1 MDILNMTALEIG
13 AAIKKKEITTVD
25 AVKAVLDSIAKTDW
39 AVNAYITVN
48 GEEALKKAEEVQAK
62 IDAGELTGPLAG
74 VPFAIKDNICTKG
87 VKTSCASKI
96 LGDFAPVYNATVVE
110 KLEAEGAIVLGKVNM
125 DEFAM
130 GST

>member
-13 AAIKKKEITTVD
+13 AAIKKKEITVVD

-62 IDAGELTGPLAG
+62 IDAGEERLLKSIGFKLHG
-74 VPFAIKDNICTKG
+74 EEYFADMNGMFDGHCDG
-87 VKTSCASKI
+87 H
-96 LGDFAPVYNATVVE
+96 TVE
-110 KLEAEGAIVLGKVNM
+110 L
-125 DEFAM
+125 
-130 GST
+130 

>member
-13 AAIKKKEITTVD
+13 AAIKEKKITAVD
-25 AVKAVLDSIAKTDW
+25 AVKAVLDAISKTDW

-62 IDAGELTGPLAG
+62 IDKGELTGPLAG

-96 LGDFAPVYNATVVE
+96 LGDFAPVTMQRLSKSSKMRVR
-110 KLEAEGAIVLGKVNM
+110 L
-125 DEFAM
+125 F
-130 GST
+130 